1 MLNILQNGPEWD
13 IISFKVLF
21 QLVMCS
27 QAWKEEQ
34 DPLAEE
40 ERLKED
46 KKAEKKSK
54 ESSKRKGKEKVEREE
69 SGKVK
74 KKSVFQEKPREEQ
87 IKFSETSEEPLPEPE
102 AERVY
107 PVKSAS

>member
-46 KKAEKKSK
+46 KKAEK
-54 ESSKRKGKEKVEREE
+54 
-69 SGKVK
+69 
-74 KKSVFQEKPREEQ
+74 
-87 IKFSETSEEPLPEPE
+87 
-102 AERVY
+102 
-107 PVKSAS
+107 